1 MTLIRNIFKAAL
13 CASVSMGA
21 ISAHAGPQPGS
32 ESVKISPYPMP
43 KPDRPPVVAP
53 ANRDAH
59 YIQVALLLDTSNSMD
74 GLINQ
79 AKSQLW
85 SLVNELAEAR
95 RDGHA
100 PHLELALYEYGNNK
114 LSIANGYIRQVLPLT
129 SDLDSVSEALFELTT
144 SGGSEHAG
152 QVIDTALKEL
162 EWSKFDQDLKLIII
176 AGNEPFT
183 QGPVSYRTACDHARR
198 GGVTIDTIH
207 CGNSNQGIR
216 GKWKDGAECSGGIYM
231 TIDQDAKSVHI
242 DSPYDDEILD
252 LNRRLNSTYMGYG
265 AMGAQKAAR
274 QVAQDSNASSYSK
287 KSAMERVKS
296 KSSSLYKNDSW
307 DVVDGYAASPE
318 AIISMDEA
326 DLPDA
331 MKGMDAEARKA
342 YIEEKAAERVTVRA
356 QIKALEKKRERF
368 VAEKRKDMADT
379 KTLDNVMV
387 DAVKRQAKGKG
398 FDFGKTQ

>member
-1 MTLIRNIFKAAL
+1 MTFIRGLFKAAL
-13 CASVSMGA
+13 CASVAMGA
-21 ISAHAGPQPGS
+21 VSAHAGPQPTS
-32 ESVKISPYPMP
+32 ETTVMRPYPLP

-85 SLVNELAEAR
+85 SLVNELSEAR

-100 PHLELALYEYGNNK
+100 PHLELALYEYGNDS
-114 LSIANGYIRQVLPLT
+114 LSISKGYIRQVLPLT
-129 SDLDSVSEALFELTT
+129 SDLDSVSEALFKLTT
-144 SGGSEHAG
+144 NGGSEHAG

-162 EWSKFDQDLKLIII
+162 EWSKFDDDLKLIII

-183 QGPVSYRTACDHARR
+183 QGPVSYRTACEHARR
-198 GGVTIDTIH
+198 SGVTIDTIH
-207 CGNSNQGIR
+207 CGNSQKGIR

-231 TIDQDAKSVHI
+231 TIDQDVKSVHI
-242 DSPYDDEILD
+242 DSPYDDQILD

-296 KSSSLYKNDSW
+296 KSSSLYKNESW
-307 DVVDGYAASPE
+307 DVVDGYAAAPE
-318 AIISMDEA
+318 AIINMDDSE
-326 DLPDA
+326 LPDA
-331 MKGMDAEARKA
+331 MKGMDAQARKA
-342 YIEEKAAERVTVRA
+342 FIEEKAAERQA
-356 QIKALEKKRERF
+356 IQAEIKTLESKRERF
-368 VAEKRKDMADT
+368 VADKRKDMAKT
-379 KTLDNVMV
+379 RTLDNVMV

-398 FDFGKTQ
+398 FDFEITQ